1 MLKIA
6 SVCLVFALTISAV
19 PIQAQNGTP
28 PKPPDLLKALQYR
41 SIGPYRGGRS
51 AAVAGVP
58 SQPFVFYY
66 GATGGGVWKTTD
78 GGISWESYRENS
90 DKGTSSDG
98 AIAVAVS
105 DPNVVFVGGG
115 GARLPRFYIAVH
127 QGRPAF

>member
-58 SQPFVFYY
+58 SQPFF
-66 GATGGGVWKTTD
+66 
-78 GGISWESYRENS
+78 
-90 DKGTSSDG
+90 
-98 AIAVAVS
+98 
-105 DPNVVFVGGG
+105 F
-115 GARLPRFYIAVH
+115 L
-127 QGRPAF
+127 